1 MTLIIGIES
10 TWKLQSRAGSRLG
23 ADSQHEDLFRRQ
35 APYRRHPDLA
45 RDRRFADSPLEGGVR
60 CELVSKF
67 LESIKKGVA
76 GCERTQIP
84 C

>member
-45 RDRRFADSPLEGGVR
+45 RDRRFADSPLEEAGF
-60 CELVSKF
+60 ELAVPRRIVT
-67 LESIKKGVA
+67 L
-76 GCERTQIP
+76 IP
-84 C
+84 VFAYVTPST